1 MTAPGDATVGI
12 WYRAACPRCPEWQPE
27 YRTSS
32 EDAHTDRRLH
42 NLTHITSDIRK
53 GGGKR

>member
-12 WYRAACPRCPEWQPE
+12 WYRAACPRCPEWKPE

-53 GGGKR
+53 GGKR